1 MTTNIDSLKKKWLL
15 VWVVCLPLILAA
27 IYYFF
32 FAQDRYV
39 STAQVVVRQ
48 SGRTET
54 PQVPGLASVLGG
66 LNPVSREETLFLREF
81 LTSQDMLNVL
91 QEQLNWS
98 NHYAENMRDP
108 LYWLAKDAPEEDVLR
123 YFRRVVTAHFDE
135 QTGLL
140 AVNVEAFDRAFAQ
153 KTLALILA
161 ESEKFVNEISHR
173 MARDQMAFAQN
184 ELISARK
191 AYEERRE
198 DLIAFQSNN
207 NLLDAEA
214 TARARADVIA
224 ELEGGITK
232 EKARLK
238 ALQAT
243 LDSNTP
249 QVRQQTT
256 LIRAM
261 EQQLVAETQRLV
273 SQQGND
279 KLNVIA
285 SRYRNLTID
294 ARIAEETCKFAVGAV
309 ETARIEASKKLR
321 SLVTVVSPNLPDRAL
336 YPERIYILFTLLL
349 GLLLIYGI
357 VRFVIATIQD
367 HRD

>member
-1 MTTNIDSLKKKWLL
+1 MKNKVEFLSKKWLL
-15 VWVVCLPLILAA
+15 IWVVVIPLLVAA
-27 IYYFF
+27 AYYTF

-39 STAQVVVRQ
+39 SSAQVVVRQ
-48 SGRTET
+48 SGRNEV

-66 LNPVSREETLFLREF
+66 INPVSREETLYLREF

-91 QEQLNWS
+91 QKNLDWASQ
-98 NHYAENMRDP
+98 YATNMRDP

-140 AVNVEAFDRAFAQ
+140 AVSVEAFNPEFAQ

-161 ESEKFVNEISHR
+161 ESERFVNEISHR
-173 MARDQMAFAQN
+173 MARDQMAFAQAELQGARKTYEN
-184 ELISARK
+184 RREELI
-191 AYEERRE
+191 E
-198 DLIAFQSNN
+198 FQSNN

-214 TARARADVIA
+214 TAKARAEVIA
-224 ELEGGITK
+224 ELEGALTK

-238 ALQAT
+238 ALQAS
-243 LDSNTP
+243 LAPDTP
-249 QVRQQTT
+249 QVRQQMTH
-256 LIRAM
+256 IRAM
-261 EQQLVAETQRLV
+261 EQQLTAETQRLV
-273 SQQGND
+273 SQNGAD
-279 KLNVIA
+279 KLNVVA

-294 ARIAEETCKFAVGAV
+294 AHIAEEAYKFAVGSV
-309 ETARIEASKKLR
+309 ETARVEASKKLR
-321 SLVTVVSPNLPDRAL
+321 SLVTVVTPNMPDKPL
-336 YPERIYILFTLLL
+336 YPERIYILITLAL
-349 GLLLIYGI
+349 GLLLLYGI

>member
-1 MTTNIDSLKKKWLL
+1 MINNIDSFKKKWLFI
-15 VWVVCLPLILAA
+15 WVVVVPVVLAA
-27 IYYFF
+27 IYYVF

-39 STAQVVVRQ
+39 SMAQVVVRQ
-48 SGRTET
+48 SGRNEA

-66 LNPVSREETLFLREF
+66 LNPVSREETLYLREF
-81 LTSQDMLNVL
+81 LTSQDMLDVL
-91 QEQLNWS
+91 QKELNWS
-98 NHYAENMRDP
+98 SHYAENIRDP

-140 AVNVEAFDRAFAQ
+140 AVNVEAFDREFAQ
-153 KTLALILA
+153 KTLRLILA
-161 ESEKFVNEISHR
+161 ESERFVNEISHR

-184 ELISARK
+184 ELINARK

-198 DLIAFQSNN
+198 ELIAFQSNN

-214 TARARADVIA
+214 TAKARADVIA
-224 ELEGGITK
+224 DLEGNLTK

-238 ALQAT
+238 ALQAS
-243 LDSNTP
+243 LDPNTP
-249 QVRQQTT
+249 QVRQQITH
-256 LIRAM
+256 IRAM
-261 EQQLVAETQRLV
+261 EQQLAAETQRLV
-273 SQQGND
+273 SQKGND

-294 ARIAEETCKFAVGAV
+294 AHIAEEAYKFAVGSV

-321 SLVTVVSPNLPDRAL
+321 SLVTVVTPNLPDKAL
-336 YPERIYILFTLLL
+336 YPERIYILITLFL
-349 GLLLIYGI
+349 GLLLLYGI

>member
-1 MTTNIDSLKKKWLL
+1 M
-15 VWVVCLPLILAA
+15 
-27 IYYFF
+27 
-32 FAQDRYV
+32 
-39 STAQVVVRQ
+39 
-48 SGRTET
+48 
-54 PQVPGLASVLGG
+54 
-66 LNPVSREETLFLREF
+66 
-81 LTSQDMLNVL
+81 
-91 QEQLNWS
+91 
-98 NHYAENMRDP
+98 
-108 LYWLAKDAPEEDVLR
+108 LR

-294 ARIAEETCKFAVGAV
+294 ARIAEETYKFAVGAV